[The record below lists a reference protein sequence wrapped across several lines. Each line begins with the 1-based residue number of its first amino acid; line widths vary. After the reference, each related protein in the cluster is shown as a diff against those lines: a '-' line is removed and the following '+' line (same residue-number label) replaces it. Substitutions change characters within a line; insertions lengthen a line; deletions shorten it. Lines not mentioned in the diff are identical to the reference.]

1 MRYHSMPH
9 TKIFQFLKATPRK
22 RVRYLFEKKNV
33 IDTCLKKNR
42 IKYTSNRA
50 KMFKLL
56 NFLFASNLTVMLH
69 AQLYVVRTVN
79 DYHPG
84 SCLAPGDDDADEV
97 IIAGSKA
104 RHCVV

>member
-1 MRYHSMPH
+1 MPH

-22 RVRYLFEKKNV
+22 RVRYVINTCLKKKNV

-42 IKYTSNRA
+42 IKYNRG
-50 KMFKLL
+50 KMFQLL

-84 SCLAPGDDDADEV
+84 TCLAPGDDDADEV
-97 IIAGSKA
+97 IIAGSEA